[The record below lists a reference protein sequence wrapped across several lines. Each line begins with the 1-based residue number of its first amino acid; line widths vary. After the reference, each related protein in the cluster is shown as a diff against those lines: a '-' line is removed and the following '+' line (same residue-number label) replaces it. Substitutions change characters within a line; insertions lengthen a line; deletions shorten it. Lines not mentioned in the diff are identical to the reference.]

1 MFSLQKLL
9 QEGLDSVV
17 TLKPEPRNEIW
28 VSDVGKPFIDRFLN
42 MKGTPY
48 SNPSDGS
55 SLQNF
60 IIGSGIEKAYI
71 DQVKLCM
78 IPEIETKKIRIEIP
92 GCLPVS
98 GRSDLLLNVSSWQ
111 EVKDRIDKYLE
122 DAEIPEL
129 RKIKKLRLL
138 KLVENWE
145 KKYPTGIPKS
155 VYEIKSIN
163 SWALKY
169 HKTDEA
175 LLAAYPHYV
184 MQLVGY
190 MIGHK
195 LTEGGLI
202 FIAKDAGKNYGHIK
216 EIQVKLTP
224 ELEKK
229 FIDDVKQ
236 FSQYFLTN
244 TQPPIEPLL
253 INGKLNWKVRYSAY
267 YNQIYKTEVD
277 KLNFED
283 AKKSLPKLKKEI
295 KDLKQGL
302 KDVKEMVK

>member
-9 QEGLDSVV
+9 QEGLNSVV

-28 VSDVGKPFIDRFLN
+28 VSDVGKPFIDRYLS
-42 MKGTPY
+42 MKGVPY
-48 SNPSDGS
+48 SNPSDGN

-78 IPEIETKKIRIEIP
+78 IPEVETKKIRIEIP

-98 GRSDLLLNVSSWQ
+98 GRSDLLLNVSNWQ

-138 KLVENWE
+138 KIVEHWE
-145 KKYPTGIPKS
+145 KQFPNGIPKS

-195 LTEGGLI
+195 LKEGGLI

-216 EIQVKLTP
+216 EIHVQLTP
-224 ELEKK
+224 ELENK
-229 FIDDVKQ
+229 FIDDVKR
-236 FSQYFLTN
+236 FSQYFLSN
-244 TQPPIEPLL
+244 QQPPPEPLL
-253 INGKLNWKVRYSAY
+253 VNGKLNWKVRYSAY
-267 YNQIYKTEVD
+267 YNQIYKAGAD
-277 KLNFED
+277 KLTFEEV
-283 AKKSLPKLKKEI
+283 KKGLPMLKKGI
-295 KDLKQGL
+295 DNLK
-302 KDVKEMVK
+302 KMVK